1 MRQHHKAGLDDIVMF
16 ALVVG
21 TDIDVVSDGIAGAC
35 VSLQKGEGEGHSGT
49 GHSKVFLEAV
59 VADFKR
65 HFAFVTAQI
74 TAAKHDMMSL
84 SVGRNRIAYTLNI
97 NVALKKREV
106 RFVFVHDAFSQQQS
120 AKKQAIARAEHG
132 HAQDGNKSQC

>member
-21 TDIDVVSDGIAGAC
+21 NDIDVVSDGIARAC
-35 VSLQKGEGEGHSGT
+35 VSLRKGEGEGHSGT
-49 GHSKVFLEAV
+49 GHGKVFLEAV
-59 VADFKR
+59 VVDFKR
-65 HFAFVTAQI
+65 HLAFVTAQI

-84 SVGRNRIAYTLNI
+84 SVGRNRIANTLDINI
-97 NVALKKREV
+97 ALEERKV
-106 RFVFVHDAFSQQQS
+106 WFVFVHDAFSQQHG
-120 AKKQAIARAEHG
+120 AKEQAIARAEHG